1 MPTTNPHREEIL
13 ALFRRAD
20 CHYGNA
26 LRDAEVGLTVDEAAD
41 KRKVRT
47 DRIVALRAAVRRVGD
62 GEHSRTKAQ
71 AGHEDGVLRALPHFR
86 NEMSDGLRQHI
97 DTGLAR
103 LKAQFLPHLK
113 AVPLQCHSRGGS

>member
-1 MPTTNPHREEIL
+1 MPATNPHREEIL
-13 ALFRRAD
+13 ALLRRAD

-26 LRDAEVGLTVDEAAD
+26 LRDADAGLTVDEAAD

-62 GEHSRTKAQ
+62 GEHARTKGSGGPRGRGAPCP
-71 AGHEDGVLRALPHFR
+71 AAFR
-86 NEMSDGLRQHI
+86 SEMSDGLRQHI

>member
-13 ALFRRAD
+13 ALLRRAD

-71 AGHEDGVLRALPHFR
+71 AGHEDGVLRALLHSATRCP
-86 NEMSDGLRQHI
+86 
-97 DTGLAR
+97 TGYVSTSTR
-103 LKAQFLPHLK
+103 G
-113 AVPLQCHSRGGS
+113 SRGSRRNSCPT